1 MGITM
6 DIERITPSIAS
17 EYLRKNTPF
26 NRSIRS
32 KRVETY
38 ADEMRRGGW
47 KLNGESICF
56 NKKGELVD
64 GQHRLLAIIKA
75 GVPIETTV
83 IRGIENDVVLFDR
96 GGNRTET
103 QILRMRN
110 DVVFKP
116 SNSIIASIKLYLTI
130 TYGINS
136 ARVWSS
142 AAIVEFINTFAST
155 LQEVHEITEVSSSKY
170 TSTQVNTKKACIQTA
185 VMGALMKGEEPEK
198 LARFFEIF
206 RTGIYKTDKE
216 MSAIVLRNDF
226 LGGKIIYA
234 GSSGRSNHAITAERC
249 VERAIFDFC
258 KGRVRKLS
266 YNSCTEPIYVINKE
280 PNTNKAN

>member
-1 MGITM
+1 MGLTM
-6 DIERITPSIAS
+6 DIERITPSMAS

-26 NRSIRS
+26 NRSINP

-64 GQHRLLAIIKA
+64 GQHRLSAIIKA
-75 GVPIETTV
+75 DVPIETTV

-116 SNSIIASIKLYLTI
+116 SNSIIASIKMYLTI
-130 TYGINS
+130 TYGGNNNS
-136 ARVWSS
+136 VWSS
-142 AAIVEFINTFAST
+142 TAIVEFINTFASI
-155 LQEVHEITEVSSSKY
+155 LQKVHEITEVSSSKY
-170 TSTQVNTKKACIQTA
+170 TSTQVNSKKACIQTA
-185 VMGALMKGEEPEK
+185 VMGALMKGEGPEK
-198 LARFFEIF
+198 LAKFFEIF
-206 RTGIYKTDKE
+206 RTGIYNTDKE
-216 MSAIVLRNDF
+216 LSALVLRNDF
-226 LGGKIIYA
+226 LSGKINYTGAFYSI
-234 GSSGRSNHAITAERC
+234 SAERC
-249 VERAIFDFC
+249 VERAISDFC
-258 KGRVRKLS
+258 RGKTRKLS
-266 YNSCTEPIYVINKE
+266 YSSCTEPIYVVSKVNIQQ
-280 PNTNKAN
+280 

>member
-1 MGITM
+1 M
-6 DIERITPSIAS
+6 
-17 EYLRKNTPF
+17 
-26 NRSIRS
+26 
-32 KRVETY
+32 
-38 ADEMRRGGW
+38 
-47 KLNGESICF
+47 
-56 NKKGELVD
+56 
-64 GQHRLLAIIKA
+64 
-75 GVPIETTV
+75 
-83 IRGIENDVVLFDR
+83 
-96 GGNRTET
+96 NRTET

-130 TYGINS
+130 TYGKRNNS
-136 ARVWSS
+136 VWSS
-142 AAIVEFINTFAST
+142 TAIVEFINTFAST
-155 LQEVHEITEVSSSKY
+155 LQKVHEMTEVSSSKY

-234 GSSGRSNHAITAERC
+234 GSGFNSYAPHAERC